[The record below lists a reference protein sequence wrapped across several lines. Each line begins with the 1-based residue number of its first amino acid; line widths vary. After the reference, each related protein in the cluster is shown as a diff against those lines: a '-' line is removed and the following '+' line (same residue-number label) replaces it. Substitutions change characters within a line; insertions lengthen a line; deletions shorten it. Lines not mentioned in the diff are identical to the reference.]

1 MGELPEQDPSARVTV
16 LRETARTRV
25 VRLSVAGRT
34 VVCKQPL
41 GPDAQRRL
49 GHERAVLERLR
60 GVRGVAQLVESPRYA
75 SALVLADAGD
85 TNLAEVPEPLPAD
98 ILIGVGL
105 GLARAVAAV
114 HRRGVLHGDIT
125 PANVVISRDGAPCLV
140 DFALARSMPAAHL
153 AEHSEIVGTLAYL
166 APEQTGRTGR
176 SVDQRAD
183 LYSLGATLYELATG
197 APPFGSGDPLRLTHD
212 HLAQVPVPPDELNPQ
227 LPAPLPEI
235 ISRLLE
241 KEPDN
246 RYQTADGV
254 VHDLARLRDTRAGRA
269 TGPVR
274 IGEHDFPLGLAA
286 PPRLVG
292 RDAEVAALREA
303 FEHATVGRC
312 RAVLVSGA
320 AGVGKTALVDELRPA
335 VTSQGG
341 WFLAGKF
348 DQYRR
353 DLEFDGVYQAF
364 RALGRLLLADPESEL
379 ARVRRGILD
388 AVGPNAGLL
397 TAVVPE
403 FAALLGTPPD
413 PGDPLTAQSRAQHS
427 SVRILRAVASR
438 DRPVVLFLDDLQ
450 WAGRGPLGFVDLLL
464 DEEPIAGLLLVGA
477 QRDVA
482 EPAAL
487 LSRARDQAGVRHL
500 RLRNLTAPSLV
511 AMVAETLRTDAAA
524 AARLVEAIEPRTSG
538 NPYETVQLL
547 NALSRQG
554 VLTASPAGWRWD
566 PAVVRAHLGPA
577 EVGDLLAAR
586 LEALPPPSR
595 QLVEALA
602 CLGGQVETAV
612 LQTATGEPAGVV
624 AQRLTPALDE
634 GLLVP
639 AQDPHGAVRF
649 RHDRIRESVLPT
661 LGPRRPALHLAMARR
676 LAPAP
681 ELFAVAADQY
691 LPVLDAVGDPA
702 ERQRVAELLRLA
714 ADQAALTGD
723 YARVSALLAAA
734 VRTADPADQDLAAE
748 LRTARQAALFSA
760 GRLAEA
766 EAEYRL
772 IEQLRRSTV
781 DRAGA
786 TAVHVRSLS
795 HQTRFAEAISLGL
808 AALRECG
815 LDVPTPDRLPAEV
828 DERFDRLYHWLDH
841 SDPADEPTRPDLADP
856 ALLAASRLIDAA
868 LPAAYFV
875 ADPALIAWLSLET
888 LRIWLEHGP
897 GPTLVGPA
905 SHAAYHAGAQRGAY
919 SAGYRAL
926 QRIVALGEA
935 RGWEPGTSQARHMFA
950 ALSGW
955 FEPIENGVRAARQAR
970 GGLIAAG
977 DLAYAGYTYQ
987 LSVPYLAD
995 CAPTLENFVAEVD
1008 EGFAFLR
1015 RTGNEQTG
1023 QWLDSYRWL
1032 ADVLRGESPAATG
1045 DPIPLDR
1052 FADNPLALFYAHL
1065 CHAVAAVLFG
1075 EPADLA
1081 RHSAEAMALLPAT
1094 AGFYSTTEARL
1105 LHGLALAEQARAA
1118 GDAERADLLSQV
1130 DEEVL
1135 WLAARVGDAPENFL
1149 HLLRLTEAERAWVA
1163 GDFRGAVRAFD
1174 AARREVVQRR
1184 RPWHRA
1190 LIDER
1195 AARFHLAHGIEHTG
1209 FDLLARA
1216 RDDYAAWG
1224 ATAKVAQLDW
1234 AYPALRSGPDTGLA
1248 DTRPAAHLRSTV
1260 TTGTLD
1266 LLGILSASQ
1275 ALSSETSIDRL
1286 HSRVVEVLSAM
1297 TGATGVHLTLWSD
1310 DRQDWLL
1317 PTPADADPGR
1327 DRAVPRS
1334 VLRYVRRTG
1343 APIVVDDVTRDDR
1356 FAHDPC
1362 FADLTCCS
1370 LLAVPILSRGTLRG
1384 ALLLENRL
1392 IRGAFTAD
1400 RLDAVEL
1407 IASQLA
1413 VSLDNAQLYAQL
1425 TASRARLVTAADQAR
1440 QRIERDLHDGAQ
1452 QRLVS
1457 LALRLH
1463 AARAQVPPQFGEL
1476 ATDLGDLATEAAGV
1490 LDELREIARG
1500 IHPGILDTGGLAPAV
1515 RALGRRSAI
1524 PVDLD
1529 VDLPQPLPE
1538 HVEVS
1543 AYFIIAEALT
1553 NAAKHARASATA
1565 VEVHYDAAKA
1575 LLRIAVRD
1583 DGVGGADF
1591 ALGTGLL
1598 GLKDR
1603 VEAIGGRIRLESPDG
1618 AGTSLHAEL
1627 PLEGSDH
1634 ASIMDK

>member
-1 MGELPEQDPSARVTV
+1 MDELPEQDPSARVAV

-49 GHERAVLERLR
+49 GHEQAVLERLR
-60 GVRGVAQLVESPRYA
+60 GVPGVAQLVETPRYA
-75 SALVLADAGD
+75 GAIVLADAGD
-85 TNLAEVPEPLPAD
+85 TNLAEVAEPLPAD
-98 ILIGVGL
+98 VLIGVGL
-105 GLARAVAAV
+105 GLAKAVAAV

-125 PANVVISRDGAPCLV
+125 PANVVISRGGAPCLV
-140 DFALARSMPAAHL
+140 DFALARSLPDAHL
-153 AEHSEIVGTLAYL
+153 AERSEIVGTLAYL

-212 HLAQVPVPPDELNPQ
+212 HLAQVPVPPDELNPA
-227 LPAPLPEI
+227 LPAPLPGI

-254 VHDLARLRDTRAGRA
+254 VHDLARLRDARAGRA
-269 TGPVR
+269 TGPLR
-274 IGEHDFPLGLAA
+274 IGEHDFPPGLTA

-303 FEHATVGRC
+303 FEHAGAGRC

-320 AGVGKTALVDELRPA
+320 AGVGKTALVGELRPA
-335 VTSQGG
+335 VTNQGG

-353 DLEFDGVYQAF
+353 DLEFDGCYQAF
-364 RALGRLLLADPESEL
+364 RSLGRLLLAEPESEL
-379 ARVRRGILD
+379 ARVRRRILD
-388 AVGPNAGLL
+388 AVGPNAGLV

-403 FAALLGTPPD
+403 FAALLGVPPD
-413 PGDPLTAQSRAQHS
+413 PGDPLTAQSRAQHN
-427 SVRILRAVASR
+427 SVRILRAVAAR
-438 DRPVVLFLDDLQ
+438 ERPVVLFLDDLQ

-464 DEEPIAGLLLVGA
+464 DEEPIPGLLLVGA
-477 QRDVA
+477 QRAGEA

-487 LSRARDQAGVRHL
+487 LARARDRAGVRHL

-524 AARLVEAIEPRTSG
+524 AARLVEVIEPRTSG

-547 NALSRQG
+547 NSLSRQG
-554 VLTASPAGWRWD
+554 VLTATAAGWRWD

-586 LEALPPPSR
+586 LDALPPPSR
-595 QLVEALA
+595 QLVEAMA

-612 LQTATGEPAGVV
+612 LETATGEAAAVV
-624 AQRLTPALDE
+624 AQRLAPALDE

-639 AQDPHGAVRF
+639 ADGAPGAVRF

-676 LAPAP
+676 LARAP
-681 ELFAVAADQY
+681 DLFAVAADQY
-691 LPVLDAVGDPA
+691 LPVLDAVGAPA
-702 ERQRVAELLRLA
+702 ERQRVTELLRRA

-734 VRTADPADQDLAAE
+734 LRTADPAEQDLVAE
-748 LRTARQAALFSA
+748 LRTARQAALFSS

-766 EAEYRL
+766 DAEYRI
-772 IEQLRRSTV
+772 IEQLRPSAV

-795 HQTRFAEAISLGL
+795 HQTQFAEAISLGL
-808 AALRECG
+808 EALRECG
-815 LDVPTPDRLPAEV
+815 LDVPAAERLPAEV
-828 DERFDRLYHWLDH
+828 DERFDGLYHWLDH
-841 SDPADEPTRPDLADP
+841 SDPADELSRPDLTDP

-868 LPAAYFV
+868 LPTAYFV
-875 ADPALIAWLSLET
+875 ADPDLIAWLGLEA

-935 RGWEPGTSQARHMFA
+935 RGYEPGTSQARHMFA

-970 GGLIAAG
+970 SGLIAAG

-1081 RHSAEAMALLPAT
+1081 RHSKDAMVLLPAA
-1094 AGFYSTTEARL
+1094 AGFYATAEARL

-1118 GDAERADLLSQV
+1118 GDTERAALLSEV

-1135 WLAARVGDAPENFL
+1135 WLATRVGDAPENFL
-1149 HLLRLTEAERAWVA
+1149 HLLRLAEAERAWVA

-1174 AARREVVQRR
+1174 AARREVVQRA

-1190 LIDER
+1190 LIAER

-1234 AYPALRSGPDTGLA
+1234 AYPALRSGPDAG
-1248 DTRPAAHLRSTV
+1248 TRPAAHLRSTV

-1275 ALSSETSIDRL
+1275 ALSSETSIDCL

-1297 TGATGVHLTLWSD
+1297 TGATGVHLALWSD

-1317 PTPADADPGR
+1317 PAPANAAADA
-1327 DRAVPRS
+1327 AVPRS
-1334 VLRYVRRTG
+1334 VLRYVRRTE

-1362 FADLTCCS
+1362 FADLRCCS

-1384 ALLLENRL
+1384 ALLLDNRL

-1400 RLDAVEL
+1400 RLDAVKL

-1463 AARAQVPPQFGEL
+1463 SARAEVPPELGEL
-1476 ATDLGDLATEAAGV
+1476 AADLGDLATEAAGV

-1515 RALGRRSAI
+1515 RALGRRSAV
-1524 PVDLD
+1524 PVELD

-1553 NAAKHARASATA
+1553 NAAKHARASSAA
-1565 VEVHYDAAKA
+1565 VAVRYDAAEA
-1575 LLRIAVRD
+1575 VLRIAVRD

-1591 ALGTGLL
+1591 TLGTGLL

-1603 VEAIGGRIRLESPDG
+1603 VEAVGGHLRLESPEG
-1618 AGTSLHAEL
+1618 AGTSLQAEL
-1627 PLEGSDH
+1627 PLEVPAHTST
-1634 ASIMDK
+1634 MDK